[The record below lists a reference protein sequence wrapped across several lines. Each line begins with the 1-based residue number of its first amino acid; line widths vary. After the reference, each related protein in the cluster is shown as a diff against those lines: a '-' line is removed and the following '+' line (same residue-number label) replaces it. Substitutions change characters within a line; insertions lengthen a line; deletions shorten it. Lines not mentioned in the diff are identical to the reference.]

1 MASIPS
7 AADVLTNNYPTSDGK
22 PMAETDWHRKLM
34 TNLIA
39 TLEVFYSAKA
49 RLRLGQPAALL
60 RGRQQTQAPRAGCV
74 RGQRRAQRHPCQ
86 LSDVAGGQGT
96 DFVIELTSST
106 TRHEDRTRKYKLYQ
120 DVLKVKEYFLFDP
133 REDYLDP
140 PEQGYRLRAGV
151 YRPIRVV
158 AGRLPSQVLG
168 LHLER
173 DGDVLRLWN
182 PVTGEWLPTS
192 DERAAQAEAARQ
204 QEANARQQEA
214 NARREAEAGR
224 QQEANARRQAEAE
237 NERLPKEMEELRRR
251 LPEDA
256 GQEE

>member
-1 MASIPS
+1 MASISS
-7 AADVLTNNYPTSDGK
+7 AADILMNAYPTSDGK
-22 PMAETDWHRKLM
+22 PMAETEWHRNLM
-34 TNLIA
+34 IDLIR
-39 TLEVFYSAKA
+39 TLETFYEAEQNVCVSGNLLLFFEEGNKRKHLAPDVFVVKGVPK
-49 RLRLGQPAALL
+49 RI
-60 RGRQQTQAPRAGCV
+60 RANYLTWQEGK
-74 RGQRRAQRHPCQ
+74 
-86 LSDVAGGQGT
+86 GT

-106 TRHEDRTRKYKLYQ
+106 TRHEDRIRKYKLYQ

-133 REDYLDP
+133 RQDYLDP

-151 YRPIRVV
+151 YRSIRVV

-182 PVTGEWLPTS
+182 PLTERWLPTS
-192 DERAAQAEAARQ
+192 DQRTAQAEAAH
-204 QEANARQQEA
+204 
-214 NARREAEAGR
+214 

-237 NERLPKEMEELRRR
+237 NERLRKEMEELCRR
-251 LPEDA
+251 LPEEA

>member
-7 AADVLTNNYPTSDGK
+7 VADVLTNNYPTSDGK

-34 TNLIA
+34 MNLIA
-39 TLEVFYSAKA
+39 TLEVFYEAQA
-49 RLRLGQPAALL
+49 RVYVSGNLL
-60 RGRQQTQAPRAGCV
+60 LFYEEGNKRKHLAPDVFVVKGVPKGIRANYLTWQEGK
-74 RGQRRAQRHPCQ
+74 GP
-86 LSDVAGGQGT
+86 

-151 YRPIRVV
+151 YRSIRSV

-214 NARREAEAGR
+214 NAR
-224 QQEANARRQAEAE
+224 QQAEAE
-237 NERLPKEMEELRRR
+237 VKRLRQEMEELRRQ
-251 LPEDA
+251 LSEDA